1 LTQIDHFA
9 KSRHARK
16 VERKQH
22 AAADLAYILNASYK
36 NTLLS
41 TFLKLRISSHK
52 IYQTRKNLKRMTL
65 RALNRRMNSAFG
77 IWKKNHKKAKI
88 AYEINTEGDIAVEA
102 ERTKRRVNI
111 LKK

>member
-1 LTQIDHFA
+1 
-9 KSRHARK
+9 
-16 VERKQH
+16 
-22 AAADLAYILNASYK
+22 
-36 NTLLS
+36 
-41 TFLKLRISSHK
+41 
-52 IYQTRKNLKRMTL
+52 MTL